1 MGTEKARKVGD
12 QKGKVKPQE
21 KYEIIKKIIAQKKNK
36 LSLTY
41 MFKIA
46 NVSKSGYYQHF
57 KQTNAKL
64 IKMMNDEEDF
74 EKVMMAYQ
82 FKGYNKGARGIK
94 MTLEIQWQITM
105 NLKKIRRLM
114 KKFGLYCPIR
124 KANPYRRM
132 AKALKTSHV
141 APNRLERKFK
151 DGKPN
156 QILLTDITYLTYD
169 FNKRAYLSGIKDGV
183 SNEIHAYKVSQS
195 LDISFVEET
204 MDQLYNITLSPS
216 ALINSDQGSHYTSH
230 TFQRCVKELNIAQSM
245 SRRGNCWD
253 NAPIESFFGH
263 MKDDINLTNCKSF
276 EDVVIVIDDYM
287 NYYNHYRY
295 QWNLKRMS
303 PKAYG
308 DMLRSITIKKDSYSL
323 EEQLSS

>member
-1 MGTEKARKVGD
+1 
-12 QKGKVKPQE
+12 
-21 KYEIIKKIIAQKKNK
+21 
-36 LSLTY
+36 

-46 NVSKSGYYQHF
+46 DVSKSGYYQYL
-57 KQTNAKL
+57 KQTDLKL
-64 IKMMNDEEDF
+64 MRMMNDEEDF
-74 EKVMMAYQ
+74 EKVIIAYR

-94 MTLEIQWQITM
+94 MALENQWHITM

-141 APNRLERKFK
+141 APNKLKRKFK
-151 DGKPN
+151 DGNPN

-169 FNKRAYLSGIKDGV
+169 LNKRAYLSGIKDGV
-183 SNEIHAYKVSQS
+183 SNEIHAYQVSQS
-195 LDISFVEET
+195 LDIAFVEKT
-204 MDQLYNITLSPS
+204 MDQLFDIPLDPY

-230 TFQRCVKELNIAQSM
+230 AFQRCVKELGIEQSM

-263 MKDDINLTNCKSF
+263 MKDEINLMDCKTF
-276 EDVVIVIDDYM
+276 DDVVIAIDDYM
-287 NYYNHYRY
+287 DYYNNYRY
-295 QWNLKRMS
+295 QWNLKRMN
-303 PKAYG
+303 PRAYG
-308 DMLRSITIKKDSYSL
+308 DMLRNKNNKKDSYSL
-323 EEQLSS
+323 KEQLSILSKSIY